1 MVSAHCAGVPS
12 CISCSNAEVTQ
23 PCAMTHSTSASVAAS
38 GSLPATPLMHAAV
51 SHESAAPA
59 LALHEE
65 SPRQPVAAEEHLV
78 SAHCA
83 GVPRMSMVDGAA
95 AAAPASVRR
104 RVVFIW
110 RMEEY
115 VVVSSA

>member
-1 MVSAHCAGVPS
+1 MTHSTSASVAASGSLPATPLMHAAVSHESAAPALALHEESPRQPVAAEEHFWSAHCAGVPS

-65 SPRQPVAAEEHLV
+65 SP
-78 SAHCA
+78 
-83 GVPRMSMVDGAA
+83 
-95 AAAPASVRR
+95 
-104 RVVFIW
+104 
-110 RMEEY
+110 
-115 VVVSSA
+115 